1 MWAATSGQI
10 NRWRKRTLGLR
21 STDLDRLER
30 VVVPFIYNFSK
41 VVVPKPLD
49 WGDNITISG
58 YWFLND
64 SDPDWSPPPQLLEWM
79 AQARRDGKP
88 IVYIGFGSITIPHP
102 NRVQA
107 RLINAI
113 VQSDVRAIMS
123 KGWSD
128 RSYDGTS
135 DRDPKVTIPPQC
147 YTVDKVPHD
156 WLFSRIDAAL
166 HHGGAGTTAASL
178 RAGIPTLIK
187 PWFGDQYFWAA
198 RVQKLGVG
206 LRVPSLH
213 VNDLVAALKRATS
226 DSSMKERAAL
236 VKERIREENG
246 VHTAVYT
253 IYSYLSR
260 MPLPQRPA
268 LRPPS
273 PPVTPSA
280 DLSGNSQQ
288 FSRVRKA
295 AEKEEKAQS
304 HQRESYPLPAAA
316 PNL

>member
-1 MWAATSGQI
+1 MSPSHWTG
-10 NRWRKRTLGLR
+10 
-21 STDLDRLER
+21 
-30 VVVPFIYNFSK
+30 V
-41 VVVPKPLD
+41 
-49 WGDNITISG
+49 TISQYRASG
-58 YWFLND
+58 FTSTICPSYFSNSRLGRVYSWFLND

-113 VQSDVRAIMS
+113 VQSTSTAFLPHSLYSRVSVGDVRAIMS

-198 RVQKLGVG
+198 RVQKLGVSNDMRFVC
-206 LRVPSLH
+206 LSPRSL
-213 VNDLVAALKRATS
+213 
-226 DSSMKERAAL
+226 
-236 VKERIREENG
+236 
-246 VHTAVYT
+246 T
-253 IYSYLSR
+253 IVGGR
-260 MPLPQRPA
+260 W
-268 LRPPS
+268 
-273 PPVTPSA
+273 
-280 DLSGNSQQ
+280 D
-288 FSRVRKA
+288 
-295 AEKEEKAQS
+295 
-304 HQRESYPLPAAA
+304 
-316 PNL
+316 